1 MKKTSKVKS
10 GGIRNER
17 VNSPTPTLTHSPTRP
32 LPHSP
37 IANPQQLVEQYQV
50 VIAAEKTCFRERVKF
65 GAMLIQ
71 WERHLGEGAG
81 RGHAGDG
88 LRGWLAE
95 NCPEL
100 SYVTAMEYKHYAE
113 KVLTMLGNSA
123 SAVAALLGNETV
135 VQPDGEVVD
144 VDGQVVE
151 KCDTLFEDV
160 TSRRKLEQTWF
171 AFMESEGDKKPAAK
185 KKAAG
190 NAEIR
195 MRSAVENAKTIW
207 ARAVKAVSNK
217 TLRAAIAYLPEQET
231 DVCWG
236 VVKDLYEAL
245 KAHRAELNG

>member
-1 MKKTSKVKS
+1 MKETSKVKS
-10 GGIRNER
+10 RGIRSER
-17 VNSPTPTLTHSPTRP
+17 VNSPTPTLTHSPTHP

-37 IANPQQLVEQYQV
+37 VANPQQLVDQYQV

-71 WERHLGEGAG
+71 WERHLGESAG

-88 LRGWLAE
+88 LKGWLAE

-144 VDGQVVE
+144 VDGEVVE

-171 AFMESEGDKKPAAK
+171 AFMGREATAKKPAAK
-185 KKAAG
+185 TA
-190 NAEIR
+190 IP
-195 MRSAVENAKTIW
+195 MRSALDNAKTIW
-207 ARAVKAVSNK
+207 TRALPTLSSK
-217 TLRAAIAYLPEQET
+217 TLSAAIALLPAKET
-231 DVCWG
+231 EVCWG
-236 VVKDLYEAL
+236 VVKDLYDAL

>member
-1 MKKTSKVKS
+1 MKTKKTTAVAVKS
-10 GGIRNER
+10 NTSA
-17 VNSPTPTLTHSPTRP
+17 V
-32 LPHSP
+32 
-37 IANPQQLVEQYQV
+37 ANPQQLVEQYQV

-71 WERHLGEGAG
+71 WERHLGESAG

-88 LRGWLAE
+88 LKGWLAE

-100 SYVTAMEYKHYAE
+100 SYSAAMDYKHYAE
-113 KVLTMLGNSA
+113 KVLAMLGGSA

-144 VDGQVVE
+144 VDGEVVE

-171 AFMESEGDKKPAAK
+171 AFMGREATAKKPAAK
-185 KKAAG
+185 TA
-190 NAEIR
+190 IP
-195 MRSAVENAKTIW
+195 MRSALENAKTIW
-207 ARAVKAVSNK
+207 TRALPTLSSK
-217 TLRAAIAYLPEQET
+217 TLSAAIALLPAKET
-231 DVCWG
+231 EVCWG
-236 VVKDLYEAL
+236 VVKDLYDAL

>member
-1 MKKTSKVKS
+1 MKAKKMKTKKTTAVAVKS
-10 GGIRNER
+10 NTSA
-17 VNSPTPTLTHSPTRP
+17 V
-32 LPHSP
+32 
-37 IANPQQLVEQYQV
+37 ANPQQLVEQYQV

-71 WERHLGEGAG
+71 WERHLGESAG

-88 LRGWLAE
+88 LKGWLAE

-100 SYVTAMEYKHYAE
+100 SYATAMEYKVYAE
-113 KVLTMLGNSA
+113 KVLAMLGNSA

-144 VDGQVVE
+144 VDGEVVE

-171 AFMESEGDKKPAAK
+171 AFMGREATAKKPAAK
-185 KKAAG
+185 TA
-190 NAEIR
+190 IP
-195 MRSAVENAKTIW
+195 MRSALENAKTIW
-207 ARAVKAVSNK
+207 TRALPTLSSK
-217 TLRAAIAYLPEQET
+217 TLSAAIALLPAKET
-231 DVCWG
+231 EVCWG
-236 VVKDLYEAL
+236 VVKDLYDAL